1 MPFKNCSLVSEI
13 DDFRNGKFFFFCL
26 IKIVKGLA
34 FSEILLDLY
43 PERRDSLSKIQTL
56 DLSYQNCLKNFDII
70 LNVIKT
76 SMNPPNYLET
86 FTSEDLFE
94 NDQKL
99 IILLAF
105 LYNEKKN
112 HCLSNRNKTNQ
123 QEKTQLNN
131 KISAKKPPLAPQ
143 PQQNINEKYEI
154 SSSDPPE
161 KYKPDFV
168 KELNKN
174 YNVIQPKQQN
184 YYLKHEAPKEITNN
198 NNNNFEHNKDEISR
212 KATNLPTPETF
223 IEKPSFE
230 EFENRRKNISEK
242 KKSNILT
249 SEHVEK
255 SYFKENLSFEK
266 KESEIMKPNNLS
278 STNNY
283 KKSSNSATIPHSFS
297 KETWKN
303 YNHIFEISDSKSLPP
318 PYLYENL
325 NQEPTNDNIFSN
337 LLSKFD
343 GTFKKNEETSK
354 ANPSKPLFIPNKT
367 PPIPKKVNENMI
379 DNIEITAIPTKKQG
393 TLNSILKNPLP
404 KQKNLSVSIAKESK
418 ESFPSPSSN
427 LKNKLYE
434 WLLSINLIKD
444 NIKVNLNKFH
454 KICRNGVIFADIIN
468 RIESKNEVLTGI
480 ARKPKK
486 TAEIH
491 ANYTKVF
498 DFLAKFEKMNKRCL
512 YCYEAFLEGKEES
525 FWAFL
530 DDIWHFY
537 HNKMS
542 KYDIR
547 YQNTKALSL
556 NESRRLNSS
565 IKKTEVSNTSY
576 EEIICPN
583 QTINNYN
590 NNFQMSNTDHFY
602 NKNFRDQNN
611 NSIISL
617 VKGNYLES

>member
-1 MPFKNCSLVSEI
+1 MSFEFFSLKN
-13 DDFRNGKFFFFCL
+13 K
-26 IKIVKGLA
+26 KGLA

-43 PERRDSLSKIQTL
+43 PETRESLLKIETL
-56 DLSYQNCLKNFDII
+56 DLSYQNCLKNFDLI

-86 FTSEDLFE
+86 FTAEDLFE

-99 IILLAF
+99 VILLAF

-112 HCLSNRNKTNQ
+112 QCLSNRNKTNQ
-123 QEKTQLNN
+123 QEKTQFNN

-143 PQQNINEKYEI
+143 PQQIMNEKNEI
-154 SSSDPPE
+154 PSSDLPE
-161 KYKPDFV
+161 KNKKPDFLR
-168 KELNKN
+168 ELNKN

-184 YYLKHEAPKEITNN
+184 YYSKQETPKEIANN
-198 NNNNFEHNKDEISR
+198 FNNFEYNKEEVSR
-212 KATNLPTPETF
+212 KAANLPTPETF
-223 IEKPSFE
+223 MEKPYFQE
-230 EFENRRKNISEK
+230 IENIRKNISEK
-242 KKSNILT
+242 KKTNTLT
-249 SEHVEK
+249 SEPVQK
-255 SYFKENLSFEK
+255 PYFQENLSFEK
-266 KESEIMKPNNLS
+266 KDNEFMKNNNLN
-278 STNNY
+278 STAFY
-283 KKSSNSATIPHSFS
+283 KKPSNSATIPHSFS

-318 PYLYENL
+318 PYLYENS
-325 NQEPTNDNIFSN
+325 NQESTNNNIFSN

-343 GTFKKNEETSK
+343 GTLKKKEETSR
-354 ANPSKPLFIPNKT
+354 ANPSKPLFIPNKS
-367 PPIPKKVNENMI
+367 PIPKKNNENLSENM
-379 DNIEITAIPTKKQG
+379 EINAIPTKKPV
-393 TLNSILKNPLP
+393 TLNSILKNPLT
-404 KQKNLSVSIAKESK
+404 KQKNMSFSVAKESK
-418 ESFPSPSSN
+418 ESFPPPSSN

-434 WLLSINLIKD
+434 WLLSINLIKE

-468 RIESKNEVLTGI
+468 RMESKNEVLTGI
-480 ARKPKK
+480 ARKPRK

-512 YCYEAFLEGKEES
+512 YCYEAFLEGKEEP

-547 YQNTKALSL
+547 YQNTKAVLSL

-583 QTINNYN
+583 VMINNN
-590 NNFQMSNTDHFY
+590 SNNFQMNSNNNNFF
-602 NKNFRDQNN
+602 NKSIRDQNN

-617 VKGNYLES
+617 VKGKLL